1 MGAPRHDKNLAKKK
15 DFAKFLSAVAIF
27 LVLNGGD
34 TSLSR
39 CSPSRSE
46 SKIASISPAGMAFSL
61 DRSDMTFRGNF
72 PTTSDWGD

>member
-39 CSPSRSE
+39 CSPSR
-46 SKIASISPAGMAFSL
+46 
-61 DRSDMTFRGNF
+61 
-72 PTTSDWGD
+72 